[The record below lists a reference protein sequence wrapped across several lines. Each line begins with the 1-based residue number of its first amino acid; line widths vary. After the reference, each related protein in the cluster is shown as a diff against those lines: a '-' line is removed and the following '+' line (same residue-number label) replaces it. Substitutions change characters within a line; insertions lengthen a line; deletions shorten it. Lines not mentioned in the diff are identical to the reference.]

1 MITPFTYLPP
11 AIESQDATL
20 AEALAMG
27 LPLQLLVI
35 AEEQKE
41 ALLAQPLFAGVKT
54 LLALGQKSPFT
65 LMHGNTLLLVV
76 FVASSVTRDHR
87 LYKQV
92 RNWIAPLSGLKL
104 ERFGLHLEGFF
115 LLNE

>member
-41 ALLAQPLFAGVKT
+41 A
-54 LLALGQKSPFT
+54 
-65 LMHGNTLLLVV
+65 
-76 FVASSVTRDHR
+76 
-87 LYKQV
+87 
-92 RNWIAPLSGLKL
+92 
-104 ERFGLHLEGFF
+104 
-115 LLNE
+115 